1 MKGLVP
7 VLVIVLCLFL
17 LFYANDMRRQGTIFT
32 CTTFFDFEKHDRWTS
47 FCRAIDAILE
57 HETPETLSKISR
69 WVVINEYSKTPK
81 ADWSQKV
88 QSTYPFIEVIQKTE
102 FSKGQAASMNLI
114 LDLLVPYK
122 FWLHWED
129 TWYPRTSCLGRAF
142 TIMESTQITQLQ
154 MTQHKEKPNWLD
166 VQEDRIHCANG
177 YCLIDPSKDVLKYI
191 HMSPYD
197 AFHKNV
203 FDNWPLY
210 SLLPSINRASFYS
223 RLGHFSTDP
232 KLWPIRFEWDYA
244 RRWYLAGGIKA
255 VLEDGPVIRKNDHV
269 STYDT
274 K

>member
-7 VLVIVLCLFL
+7 ILVIVLCLFL
-17 LFYANDMRRQGTIFT
+17 GLYAKDMRRQGTIFT

-69 WVVINEYSKTPK
+69 WVVVNEYSDKPK
-81 ADWSQKV
+81 ANWSQKV
-88 QSTYPFIEVIQKTE
+88 QEKYPFIEVIQKTE

-122 FWLHWED
+122 FWIHWED

-142 TIMESTQITQLQ
+142 SIMESTQITQLQ

-166 VQEDRIHCANG
+166 VQEDRIHCQEG

-191 HMSPYD
+191 HMSPYNKFEG
-197 AFHKNV
+197 AV

-210 SLLPSINRASFYS
+210 SLLPSINRAAFYS

-244 RRWYLAGGIKA
+244 RRWYLAGGTKA

-269 STYDT
+269 STYD
-274 K
+274 KK